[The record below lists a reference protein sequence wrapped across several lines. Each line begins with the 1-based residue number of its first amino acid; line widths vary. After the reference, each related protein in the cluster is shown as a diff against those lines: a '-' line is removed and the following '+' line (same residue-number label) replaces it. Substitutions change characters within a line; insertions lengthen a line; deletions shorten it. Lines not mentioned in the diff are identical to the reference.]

1 MTSIRSNAAADLSG
15 AEPCRSSLCPDM
27 LHAILAGASFTLNH
41 DVVLSCTM
49 CTDRRDFLRLSAG
62 VAGATLLGRSL
73 AYADTESLEPT
84 PQVTQ
89 PEAIRR
95 LRRMTDKVVPI
106 TLDERKARIEK
117 AQKLM
122 RDQRIDA
129 MYLEPASSM
138 FYYTGMRWGT
148 SERMFAL
155 VIPARGELA
164 WICPKFEEERAREL
178 IQMGNDVR
186 TWEEDES
193 PYQRVAEVFRDRGIR
208 TGTIG
213 IEERVR
219 FFLYDGIR
227 LAAPALKFVSA
238 TPITAGGRMYK
249 SPAEISLL
257 QIANDITL
265 VAYKATRDSM
275 TEGMTQGEFA
285 GNCAAA
291 FRALG
296 TSGGIFVSF
305 GKYTAF
311 PHGSSTPQRLQQGDV
326 VLMDGGCSVEGYQ
339 SDITRTFVFGKP
351 TDRQRQI
358 WNLERKAQDAAF
370 AAAKVGAPCESVDAA
385 ARKVITD
392 AGFGPDY
399 KVPGLP
405 HRTGHGIGLDGH
417 EWTNF
422 VRGNKTP
429 IQPGMCFSDEPT
441 IVMYGEFGVR
451 LEDCLHIGSDGPH
464 FFTEQS
470 PAIDQPFPKASS

>member
-1 MTSIRSNAAADLSG
+1 M
-15 AEPCRSSLCPDM
+15 
-27 LHAILAGASFTLNH
+27 AGA
-41 DVVLSCTM
+41 
-49 CTDRRDFLRLSAG
+49 A
-62 VAGATLLGRSL
+62 LLGNST
-73 AYADTESLEPT
+73 AYAQS
-84 PQVTQ
+84 TQ
-89 PEAIRR
+89 PEPIRR
-95 LRRMTDKVVPI
+95 LRRMTDNVVPI
-106 TLDERKARIEK
+106 TLDERKSRIEK

-129 MYLEPASSM
+129 IYIEPGSSM

-155 VIPARGELA
+155 VIPARGEIA
-164 WICPKFEEERAREL
+164 WVCPKFEEERAREL
-178 IQMGNDVR
+178 IKMGTDIR

-193 PYQRVAEVFRDRGIR
+193 PYQRVAEIFKDRGIR

-213 IEERVR
+213 MEERVR

-227 LAAPALKFVSA
+227 LAAPPAMKFVNA
-238 TPITAGGRMYK
+238 TPVTAGCRMFK
-249 SPAEISLL
+249 SPAELAL
-257 QIANDITL
+257 MQIANDLTI

-311 PHGSSTPQRLQQGDV
+311 PHGSSTPQRLREGDI
-326 VLMDGGCSVEGYQ
+326 VLMDGGCSIDGYQ
-339 SDITRTFVFGKP
+339 SDITRTFVFGKA

-358 WNLERKAQDAAF
+358 WDLERKAQDAGF
-370 AAAKVGAPCESVDAA
+370 AAAKVGAPCEAVDIA
-385 ARKVITD
+385 ARKVIVD

-441 IVMYGEFGVR
+441 VVIYGEFGIR
-451 LEDCLHIGSDGPH
+451 LEDCLYITPDGPK
-464 FFTEQS
+464 FFTKQS
-470 PAIDQPFPKASS
+470 ASIDEPF